1 MWERSLDL
9 SDTIFARTTGSL
21 PSAIAI
27 EKLSGPRAF
36 EIGSKIFLTK
46 QGKPLSKKRGL
57 QLGTLSDESGKKID
71 EVLALVFVA
80 PGSYSG
86 ENTIEFHCHGSP
98 AIIRRLEQV
107 LVHFG
112 ASPARKGE
120 FSYRAFL
127 NGKLSIL
134 ELQTLGDLYHSR
146 DVADLHRIYERRDG
160 SLQIIITNL
169 KKELIGLQ
177 AIFDTAV
184 DFSEE
189 YSSVLSRARKPIAKV
204 IHGCSEIIQ
213 RYASFQSGSDH
224 SRLVLAGRPN
234 AGKSSLF
241 NALLCRY
248 RAIVHE
254 EPGTTLDVI
263 EEDIEVGGNL
273 WKVVDTAGIR
283 EETLGVEKE
292 GVLMGNDFLA
302 SASYWILVVDG
313 TMGLGSE
320 DLDLLLRFGEKGHL
334 VVWNKRDLAGWRN
347 PPSINGSS
355 VLAVSAK
362 TGESLIRLWEKLKC
376 EMMALNEGGVGPLPT
391 AVESARL
398 STVKEQMEEIERSLA
413 GEIPPEY
420 LAEKNR
426 RIIQA
431 LDVVMGEVDPEE
443 VWETIFRDFCIG
455 K

>member
-1 MWERSLDL
+1 MWKRSLDP
-9 SDTIFARTTGSL
+9 SDTIFALTTGSL

-36 EIGSKIFLTK
+36 EIGSKIFSTK
-46 QGKPLSKKRGL
+46 SGSPLSKKRGL

-80 PGSYSG
+80 PDSYSG

-98 AIIRRLEQV
+98 AIIRRLEQM
-107 LVHFG
+107 LVHYG

-127 NGKLSIL
+127 NGKLSSR

-146 DVADLHRIYERRDG
+146 EVADLQRIYERRDG
-160 SLQIIITNL
+160 SLEIVIAEL
-169 KKELIGLQ
+169 RKELIGLQ

-189 YSSVLSRARKPIAKV
+189 YSSVLSRAKEPLAVV
-204 IHGCSEIIQ
+204 IHSCSDIIQ
-213 RYASFQSGSDH
+213 RYAWFQSGSDH
-224 SRLVLAGRPN
+224 PRLVLAGRPN

-254 EPGTTLDVI
+254 EPGTTRDVI
-263 EEDIEVGGNL
+263 EEDIEVEGKL
-273 WKVVDTAGIR
+273 WKMVDTAGIHWDTQGAER
-283 EETLGVEKE
+283 EGIILGE
-292 GVLMGNDFLA
+292 NFLA

-313 TMGLGSE
+313 TIGLGSE
-320 DLDLLLRFGEKGHL
+320 DRDLLRRFGENGHL
-334 VVWNKRDLAGWRN
+334 VVWNKSDLAGWRK
-347 PPSINGSS
+347 PPLLDGSS

-362 TGESLIRLWEKLKC
+362 TGESLTRLWEKLKC
-376 EMMALNEGGVGPLPT
+376 EMIALGNGTVEPLPT

-398 STVKEQMEEIERSLA
+398 STVKEQLEDLKRSLEE
-413 GEIPPEY
+413 EIPPEY

-426 RIIQA
+426 RIIQS

-443 VWETIFRDFCIG
+443 VWEIVFRDFCIG